1 MNSDDIQIINDTYI
15 RILKNGR
22 RIYKESEKENSIEVA
37 QELESYSTY
46 LNQMNEKLESIL
58 DLANKYSSE
67 CLTKATEI
75 REYIDIND
83 KYSDDPSKMFMAH
96 REMFKG
102 MSWADITDIEDE
114 KKRIL
119 KNISQIVKEPKNPDK
134 YKHNPIM
141 YKDVSKI
148 YGKELGFNCK
158 IPIINKLNE
167 MPSAL
172 YWYEGDQQNPKGIY
186 ACISR
191 KFYVQVPFPNVI
203 DGTKDF
209 NRTCSVKCKYNTVEE
224 CLKVRDDLA
233 NRYNSD
239 VRECNFAHLGDKY
252 IKIGTAFRCP
262 NIPRFGNHR
271 FLKDDLK
278 NLPDCDIKMLLMYS
292 LSDILLCSLW
302 FQNQKD
308 TSMVLTNIDT
318 C

>member
-1 MNSDDIQIINDTYI
+1 MDAGDMQIINDTYI
-15 RILKNGR
+15 RILKKGR
-22 RIYKESEKENSIEVA
+22 RIYKESEHENSIEVA
-37 QELESYSTY
+37 QKLESYSTY

-58 DLANKYSSE
+58 ELADKYSRE

-75 REYIDIND
+75 REYVDINNR
-83 KYSDDPSKMFMAH
+83 YADDPSKMVMAH
-96 REMFKG
+96 REMCKG
-102 MSWADITDIEDE
+102 MSWSDITDIEDE
-114 KKRIL
+114 KESVL
-119 KNISQIVKEPKNPDK
+119 KNISQIVKIPKNLDE
-134 YKHNPIM
+134 YKHEPIM
-141 YKDVSKI
+141 YKDISNI
-148 YGKELGFNCK
+148 YGKDLGFNCK

-172 YWYEGDQQNPKGIY
+172 YWYGGDQKNPKGIY
-186 ACISR
+186 TCLSR

-209 NRTCSVKCKYNTVEE
+209 NRSCSIKCKYNTVEE

-233 NRYNSD
+233 NKYNSD
-239 VRECNFAHLGDKY
+239 VRDCNFAHFGDKY
-252 IKIGTAFRCP
+252 IKIGTTFRCP
-262 NIPRFGNHR
+262 NIPRFGNHH

-278 NLPDCDIKMLLMYS
+278 NLPDYDIKMLLMYS
-292 LSDILLCSLW
+292 LSDILLGSLW